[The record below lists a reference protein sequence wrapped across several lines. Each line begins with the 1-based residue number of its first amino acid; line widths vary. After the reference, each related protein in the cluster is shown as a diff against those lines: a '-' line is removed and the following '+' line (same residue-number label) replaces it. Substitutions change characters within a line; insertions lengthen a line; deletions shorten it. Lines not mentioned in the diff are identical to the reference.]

1 MPQDQTGWTNVNFT
15 KVTSQGGSIDF
26 GTSPVYNMIYTST
39 STSLTASSVVELNG
53 RSFTIHS
60 LLVNVTRAGNA
71 YTISIPFDIE
81 NTAGAVDKFE
91 ITLPAITN
99 LPSILCGHFVASHTV
114 SPDTYDLRQAIIY
127 NGKVRIANSNQIV
140 TGGATYDYSFQAGRR
155 FIGTLIFNFA
165 I

>member
-1 MPQDQTGWTNVNFT
+1 MPSNQTAWSEVKFT
-15 KVTSQGGSIDF
+15 KAVIEGGSVDF
-26 GTSPVYNMIYTST
+26 GVSPVYNMIYTST
-39 STSLTASSVVELNG
+39 STALTAASVVELNG
-53 RSFTIHS
+53 RSFTVHS

-91 ITLPAITN
+91 ITLPAISN
-99 LPSILCGHFVASHTV
+99 LPPILCGHFMTSHTV
-114 SPDTYDLRQAIIY
+114 NPDTYDLRQAIIY
-127 NGKVRIANSNQIV
+127 SGKVRIANANQLV

-155 FIGTLIFNFA
+155 FIGTMTFNFA